1 MASEVQICN
10 LALSRVGA
18 RRISAL
24 SENTKEA
31 RECNK
36 IFADTRDAVL
46 AAHDWGFARK
56 HATLATVAT
65 PTYPGWDY
73 AYAYPVDCLAA
84 RRIKDDTGSLSQ
96 VAYNSDEER
105 YRNVGKVEFEIRATA
120 ALDGKVVLTNQD
132 DAVLIYTARVTDPN
146 VFSVE
151 FIDAF
156 AYRLASDLAVPLRAD
171 TRKSDTHFRKYMLLI
186 GSAKASSAN
195 EGYEK
200 PDSGSSFVNARG

>member
-18 RRISAL
+18 RRISSL
-24 SENTKEA
+24 GENTKEA
-31 RECNK
+31 KECNK
-36 IFADTRDAVL
+36 IYTDTRDFVL

-56 HATLATVAT
+56 HATLAAIST

-73 AYAYPVDCLAA
+73 AYAYPTDCLAA
-84 RRIKDDTGSLSQ
+84 RRIKNDTGSTSPI
-96 VAYNSDEER
+96 AYSLEEDR
-105 YRNVGKVEFEIRATA
+105 YMNVGKVEFEIRATA
-120 ALDGKVVLTNQD
+120 ALDGKVILTNEPE
-132 DAVLIYTARVTDPN
+132 AVMIYTARVTDSN
-146 VFSVE
+146 LFSAE

-171 TRKSDTHFRKYMLLI
+171 TRKSDTHFRKYTFLI
-186 GSAKASSAN
+186 GSAQASSAN

-200 PDSGSSFVNARG
+200 PDGGNSFVNARG